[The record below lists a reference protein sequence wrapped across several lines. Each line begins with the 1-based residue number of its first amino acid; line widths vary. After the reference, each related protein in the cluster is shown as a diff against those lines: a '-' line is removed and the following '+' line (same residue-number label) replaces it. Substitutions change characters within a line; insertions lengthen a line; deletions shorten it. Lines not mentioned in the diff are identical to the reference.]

1 MADVTDAED
10 GEIERLLH
18 EHGPFEKPPQLKES
32 DRIGDWN
39 VLAFLGR
46 GGSAEVYRAENLVT
60 GISGAAKVL
69 YRSDDKARARFKREA
84 QLLSELS
91 GASFPKFYGAGEDSG
106 HLYVAE
112 ELLEPAEIP
121 RRDTAVARYVTDVAC
136 AVAELHKRGFVHRD
150 IKPSNVMVRSATG
163 EYVLIDLGLAK
174 EDGDTPRGITDTLSV
189 VDGRARGVGTPG
201 YSAPEQFAGGRI
213 GEEAD
218 IHALGVL
225 ANVCFD
231 GKPPRAWVPIIRRST
246 SSIPEQRYATV
257 AEFTCAV
264 CRRHAARWW
273 ICGIAL
279 GLAVGVFCTFMTS
292 TKKDAS
298 RPTADTSH
306 PTQSHVAFESLKTE
320 DALPKAA
327 AKRQIAE
334 RKEPVV
340 KKDASVNRPIKAAK
354 KDDSDDGLLG
364 AVYDAMYGGDNGRYA
379 TITNGSIVVGS
390 IFELGETKAGS
401 STFEKGMLIT
411 HIELN
416 GRDVTIPG
424 ETRLEGKRRIEIVGP
439 GRLTASITGPR
450 EVRMELSR
458 QATLINLTE
467 TPYPESSMKFILKG
481 ACYLNFKNL
490 DSPEDGDIDGIW
502 FDTFSENGTP
512 SFRYRGPD
520 SYEEVRKADKK
531 AALEIMR
538 QGLPPVY

>member
-1 MADVTDAED
+1 M
-10 GEIERLLH
+10 
-18 EHGPFEKPPQLKES
+18 
-32 DRIGDWN
+32 
-39 VLAFLGR
+39 
-46 GGSAEVYRAENLVT
+46 
-60 GISGAAKVL
+60 
-69 YRSDDKARARFKREA
+69 
-84 QLLSELS
+84 
-91 GASFPKFYGAGEDSG
+91 
-106 HLYVAE
+106 
-112 ELLEPAEIP
+112 
-121 RRDTAVARYVTDVAC
+121 
-136 AVAELHKRGFVHRD
+136 
-150 IKPSNVMVRSATG
+150 
-163 EYVLIDLGLAK
+163 
-174 EDGDTPRGITDTLSV
+174 
-189 VDGRARGVGTPG
+189 
-201 YSAPEQFAGGRI
+201 
-213 GEEAD
+213 
-218 IHALGVL
+218 
-225 ANVCFD
+225 
-231 GKPPRAWVPIIRRST
+231 
-246 SSIPEQRYATV
+246 
-257 AEFTCAV
+257 
-264 CRRHAARWW
+264 
-273 ICGIAL
+273 

-292 TKKDAS
+292 TKKDAA

-340 KKDASVNRPIKAAK
+340 KNDASVNRPIKTAK

-364 AVYDAMYGGDNGRYA
+364 AVYDVMYGGDNGRYA

-450 EVRMELSR
+450 EVRLELSR

-520 SYEEVRKADKK
+520 AYEEVRKADKK

>member
-1 MADVTDAED
+1 MPDATESELERRLRQHGRFEPAPVAMA
-10 GEIERLLH
+10 GCI
-18 EHGPFEKPPQLKES
+18 
-32 DRIGDWN
+32 IGGWK

-46 GGSAEVYRAENLVT
+46 GGSAEVYRAENAAT
-60 GISGAAKVL
+60 GIVGALKVL
-69 YRSDDKARARFKREA
+69 YRADDKAIGRFRREA
-84 QLLSELS
+84 RLAAELT
-91 GASFPKFYGAGEDSG
+91 GTAFPKFYGAGEDSG
-106 HLYVAE
+106 RLYLAE
-112 ELLEPAEIP
+112 ELLEPMELP
-121 RRDTAVARYVTDVAC
+121 RGDAAVARYVLGVAC
-136 AVAELHKRGFVHRD
+136 AVEKLHKRGFIHRD
-150 IKPSNVMVRSATG
+150 IKPRNVMMRPSTG
-163 EYVLIDLGLAK
+163 ECILIDLGLAK
-174 EDGDTPRGITDTLSV
+174 EGGESPRSRNDTLSV
-189 VDGRARGVGTPG
+189 VDGRAVGVGTPG
-201 YSAPEQFAGGRI
+201 FSAPEQFAGGKI
-213 GEEAD
+213 GLAAD

-225 ANVCFD
+225 ANVCFN
-231 GKPPRAWVPIIRRST
+231 GNPPSAWAKIIRRST

-257 AEFTCAV
+257 AEFARAV
-264 CRRHAARWW
+264 RRRHAERWW
-273 ICGIAL
+273 IGGIAA
-279 GLAVGVFCTFMTS
+279 GLAVGVFCTYMTS
-292 TKKDAS
+292 TSHDAEKS
-298 RPTADTSH
+298 TSDVSQ
-306 PTQSHVAFESLKTE
+306 PTQSLAESGHLQMENAQPTVETKRQVAEKKKQTVVKN
-320 DALPKAA
+320 DTP
-327 AKRQIAE
+327 AKRQ
-334 RKEPVV
+334 V
-340 KKDASVNRPIKAAK
+340 KATREGDL
-354 KDDSDDGLLG
+354 DGGLLG
-364 AVYDAMYGGDNGRYA
+364 AVYDSMYGGDNGRYA

-450 EVRMELSR
+450 EVRLELSR

-538 QGLPPVY
+538 QGLPPSY